1 LGGLERE
8 EAGTARQSGFLRAAA
23 SKSAYLGDMKVTA
36 KDAMSEIRSDKD
48 LEIARQGLVNA
59 MKLALTSIAYGQLN
73 DSVSRI
79 TAILRIRRG
88 EAVPDPE

>member
-1 LGGLERE
+1 MRI
-8 EAGTARQSGFLRAAA
+8 
-23 SKSAYLGDMKVTA
+23 TA
-36 KDAMSEIRSDKD
+36 KDAMSEHRSDKE
-48 LEIARQGLVNA
+48 LEIARQALVNA

>member
-1 LGGLERE
+1 VK
-8 EAGTARQSGFLRAAA
+8 T
-23 SKSAYLGDMKVTA
+23 TA
-36 KDAMSEIRSDKD
+36 KDAMSEHRSDNE

-59 MKLALTSIAYGQLN
+59 MKLALTSMAYGQLN

-79 TAILRIRRG
+79 TEILRIRRG

>member
-1 LGGLERE
+1 V
-8 EAGTARQSGFLRAAA
+8 
-23 SKSAYLGDMKVTA
+23 KITA
-36 KDAMSEIRSDKD
+36 KDAMSELRSDKD

-59 MKLALTSIAYGQLN
+59 MKLALTSMAYVQLN

-79 TAILRIRRG
+79 TAILQIRRG